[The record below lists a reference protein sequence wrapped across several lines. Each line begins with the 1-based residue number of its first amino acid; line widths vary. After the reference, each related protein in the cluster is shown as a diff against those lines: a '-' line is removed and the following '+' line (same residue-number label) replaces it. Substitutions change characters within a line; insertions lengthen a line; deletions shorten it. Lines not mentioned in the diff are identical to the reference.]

1 MIYFQQKE
9 LEVCIVER
17 EENKLFKFATKELS
31 QDAFICWCIN
41 WFNYKESV
49 KGNKDKEKLVKMSE
63 EILNKILENT
73 DINSSHIKEVK
84 IIRQFENID
93 ITLVITTKSSKQ
105 YIVIIEDKVG
115 ANLNEHQ
122 QQDLYVGKLTK
133 ALKDNKEKQDLL
145 GVTEFNE
152 KNIIPVF
159 WKTSVWSEEKEELQK
174 ELTKNTKKE
183 VVCIN
188 GNDTLEMLKDYIK
201 CSEIVEDFYI
211 CLQDYLR
218 INNQLQDDE
227 YCVKKIVENGKI
239 IEGTT
244 FSKNY
249 YVYNCFSKLIG
260 KEYTGKSHPQTGG
273 KVLDNL
279 SKRILKENILN
290 KSNSLERRNNKEN
303 VIAVDTIRFFKFGTS
318 YKNRL
323 SEDNKLWYEEL
334 EQKIVDKGEFYTNLR
349 YIYLFAR
356 KLNVFRKEQY
366 EFLGLYK
373 LIDYD
378 KKNKTRIWEK
388 QELPHNTVP
397 LNEDEIIKVIKSIEN
412 K

>member
-1 MIYFQQKE
+1 
-9 LEVCIVER
+9 
-17 EENKLFKFATKELS
+17 
-31 QDAFICWCIN
+31 
-41 WFNYKESV
+41 
-49 KGNKDKEKLVKMSE
+49 MS
-63 EILNKILENT
+63 
-73 DINSSHIKEVK
+73 
-84 IIRQFENID
+84 
-93 ITLVITTKSSKQ
+93 
-105 YIVIIEDKVG
+105 
-115 ANLNEHQ
+115 
-122 QQDLYVGKLTK
+122 
-133 ALKDNKEKQDLL
+133 
-145 GVTEFNE
+145 
-152 KNIIPVF
+152 KNIG
-159 WKTSVWSEEKEELQK
+159 
-174 ELTKNTKKE
+174 KE

-188 GNDTLEMLKDYIK
+188 GNDTLELLKDYIK
-201 CSEIVEDFYI
+201 SSEIVEDFYI

-273 KVLDNL
+273 KVLDKL
-279 SKRILKENILN
+279 SKRILEEKVLN
-290 KSNSLERRNNKEN
+290 KSNKLERRNNKEN
-303 VIAVDTIRFFKFGTS
+303 VVAVDTIRFFNFGTS

-323 SEDNKLWYEEL
+323 SKDNKKWYEEL

-397 LNEDEIIKVIKSIEN
+397 LNEDEIIKVIKGIEN

>member
-1 MIYFQQKE
+1 M
-9 LEVCIVER
+9 ER

-41 WFNYKESV
+41 WFNYKETI
-49 KGNKDKEKLVKMSE
+49 KGDKNKGQLVKMSE

-73 DINSSHIKEVK
+73 DINSFNIKEVK

-115 ANLNEHQ
+115 ANLSNHQ
-122 QQDLYVGKLTK
+122 RKDLYVSNLTK
-133 ALKDNKEKQDLL
+133 ALKNNIEKQDLL
-145 GVTEFNE
+145 GITEFNE
-152 KNIIPVF
+152 KNIVPVF
-159 WKTSVWSEEKEELQK
+159 WKTSVWNEEKEKLQK
-174 ELTKNTKKE
+174 ELSKNIGKE

-188 GNDTLEMLKDYIK
+188 GNDTLELLKDYIK
-201 CSEIVEDFYI
+201 SSEIVEDFYI

-218 INNQLQDDE
+218 INNQLLEDE
-227 YCVKKIVENGKI
+227 YCVKKIVENEKI

-260 KEYTGKSHPQTGG
+260 KEYTGKNHPQTGG
-273 KVLDNL
+273 KVLDKL
-279 SKRILKENILN
+279 SKRILEEKVLN
-290 KSNSLERRNNKEN
+290 KSNKLERRNNKEN
-303 VIAVDTIRFFKFGTS
+303 VVAVDTIRFFNFGTS

-323 SEDNKLWYEEL
+323 SKDNKKWYEEL

-397 LNEDEIIKVIKSIEN
+397 LNEDEIIKVIKGIEN

>member
-1 MIYFQQKE
+1 M
-9 LEVCIVER
+9 ER

-49 KGNKDKEKLVKMSE
+49 KGDKDKEKLVKMSE

-133 ALKDNKEKQDLL
+133 ALKDNKEKQDLI

-159 WKTSVWSEEKEELQK
+159 WKTSVWNEEKEKLQK

-183 VVCIN
+183 VICIN
-188 GNDTLEMLKDYIK
+188 GNDTLKMLKDYIK

-279 SKRILKENILN
+279 SKRIIKENILN

-303 VIAVDTIRFFKFGTS
+303 VVAVDTIRFFKFGTS

-323 SEDNKLWYEEL
+323 SEDNKKWYEEL

-373 LIDYD
+373 LVEYD

-388 QELPHNTVP
+388 RELLNNTVP
-397 LNEDEIIKVIKSIEN
+397 LNEDEIIKVIKGIEN

>member
-1 MIYFQQKE
+1 M
-9 LEVCIVER
+9 ER

-41 WFNYKESV
+41 WFNYKENV
-49 KGNKDKEKLVKMSE
+49 KGDKDKEKLVKMSE

-133 ALKDNKEKQDLL
+133 ALKDNKEKQDLI

-159 WKTSVWSEEKEELQK
+159 WKTSVWNEEKEELK
-174 ELTKNTKKE
+174 KKLTKNTKKK

-188 GNDTLEMLKDYIK
+188 GNDTLEILKDYIK
-201 CSEIVEDFYI
+201 YSEIVEDFYI

-303 VIAVDTIRFFKFGTS
+303 VVAVDTIRFFKFGTS

-323 SEDNKLWYEEL
+323 SEDNKKWYEEL

-366 EFLGLYK
+366 KFLGLYK

-397 LNEDEIIKVIKSIEN
+397 LNENEIVKVIKGIEN

>member
-1 MIYFQQKE
+1 M
-9 LEVCIVER
+9 ER

-41 WFNYKESV
+41 WFNYKETI
-49 KGNKDKEKLVKMSE
+49 KGDKNKGQLVKMSE

-73 DINSSHIKEVK
+73 DINSFNIKEVK

-115 ANLNEHQ
+115 ANLSNHQ
-122 QQDLYVGKLTK
+122 RKDLYVSNLTK
-133 ALKDNKEKQDLL
+133 ALKNNKEKQELL

-152 KNIIPVF
+152 KNIVPVF
-159 WKTSVWSEEKEELQK
+159 WKTSVWNEEKEDLQK
-174 ELTKNTKKE
+174 ELNKNIGKE

-188 GNDTLEMLKDYIK
+188 GNDTLELLKDYIK
-201 CSEIVEDFYI
+201 SSEIVEDFYI

-218 INNQLQDDE
+218 INNQLLEDE
-227 YCVKKIVENGKI
+227 YCVKKIVENEKI

-273 KVLDNL
+273 KVLDKV
-279 SKRILKENILN
+279 SRRILDEKVLN
-290 KSNSLERRNNKEN
+290 KSNKLERRNNKEN
-303 VIAVDTIRFFKFGTS
+303 VVAVDTIRFFNFGTS

-323 SEDNKLWYEEL
+323 SEDNKKWYEEL

-378 KKNKTRIWEK
+378 NKNKTRIWEK

-397 LNEDEIIKVIKSIEN
+397 LNEDEIIKVIKGIEN

>member
-1 MIYFQQKE
+1 M
-9 LEVCIVER
+9 ER

-41 WFNYKESV
+41 WFNYKETI
-49 KGNKDKEKLVKMSE
+49 KGDKNKEQLVRMSE

-73 DINSSHIKEVK
+73 DINSFHIKEVK

-115 ANLNEHQ
+115 ANLSNHQ
-122 QQDLYVGKLTK
+122 RKDLYVSNLTN
-133 ALKDNKEKQDLL
+133 ALKNNKEKQDLL
-145 GVTEFNE
+145 SITEFNE
-152 KNIIPVF
+152 KNIVPVF
-159 WKTSVWSEEKEELQK
+159 WKTSVWNEEKEVLQK
-174 ELTKNTKKE
+174 ELSKHIGKE

-188 GNDTLEMLKDYIK
+188 GNDTLELLKDYIK
-201 CSEIVEDFYI
+201 YSEIVEDFYI

-218 INNQLQDDE
+218 INNQLPEDE
-227 YCVKKIVENGKI
+227 YCVKKIVENEKI

-279 SKRILKENILN
+279 SKRIIKENILN

-303 VIAVDTIRFFKFGTS
+303 VVAVDTIRFFKFGTS

-323 SEDNKLWYEEL
+323 SEDNKKWYEEL

-373 LIDYD
+373 LVEYD

-388 QELPHNTVP
+388 RELLNNTVP
-397 LNEDEIIKVIKSIEN
+397 LNEDEIIKVIKGIEN

>member
-1 MIYFQQKE
+1 M
-9 LEVCIVER
+9 ER

-133 ALKDNKEKQDLL
+133 ALKDNKEKQDLI

-159 WKTSVWSEEKEELQK
+159 WKTSVWNEEKEKLQK

-183 VVCIN
+183 VICIN
-188 GNDTLEMLKDYIK
+188 GNDTLKMLKDYIK

-227 YCVKKIVENGKI
+227 YCVKKIIENGKI

-303 VIAVDTIRFFKFGTS
+303 VVAVDTIRFFKFGTS

-323 SEDNKLWYEEL
+323 SEDNKIWYEEL

-373 LIDYD
+373 LVEYD

-388 QELPHNTVP
+388 QELPNNTVP
-397 LNEDEIIKVIKSIEN
+397 LNEDEIIKVIKGIEN

>member
-1 MIYFQQKE
+1 M
-9 LEVCIVER
+9 ER

-133 ALKDNKEKQDLL
+133 ALKDNKEKQDLI

-159 WKTSVWSEEKEELQK
+159 WKTSVWNEEKEKLQK

-183 VVCIN
+183 VICIN
-188 GNDTLEMLKDYIK
+188 GNDTLKMLKDYIK

-227 YCVKKIVENGKI
+227 YCVKKIIENGKI

-279 SKRILKENILN
+279 SKRIIKENILN

-303 VIAVDTIRFFKFGTS
+303 VVAVDTIRFFKFGTS

-323 SEDNKLWYEEL
+323 SEDNKKWYEEL

-373 LIDYD
+373 LVEYD

-388 QELPHNTVP
+388 RELPNNTVP
-397 LNEDEIIKVIKSIEN
+397 LNEDEIIKVIKGIEN

>member
-1 MIYFQQKE
+1 M
-9 LEVCIVER
+9 ER

-41 WFNYKESV
+41 WFNYKETI
-49 KGNKDKEKLVKMSE
+49 KGDKNKEQLVKMSE

-73 DINSSHIKEVK
+73 DINSFHIKEVK

-93 ITLVITTKSSKQ
+93 ITLVVTTKSSKQ

-115 ANLNEHQ
+115 ANLSNHQ
-122 QQDLYVGKLTK
+122 RKDLYVSNLTK
-133 ALKDNKEKQDLL
+133 ALKNNKERQELL
-145 GVTEFNE
+145 GITEFNE
-152 KNIIPVF
+152 KNIVPVF
-159 WKTSVWSEEKEELQK
+159 WKTRVWNEEKEELQK
-174 ELTKNTKKE
+174 ELSKNIGKE

-188 GNDTLEMLKDYIK
+188 GNDTLELLKDYIK
-201 CSEIVEDFYI
+201 SSEIVEDFYI

-218 INNQLQDDE
+218 INNQLLEDE
-227 YCVKKIVENGKI
+227 YCVKKIVENEKI

-273 KVLDNL
+273 KVLDKL
-279 SKRILKENILN
+279 SRRILDEKVLN
-290 KSNSLERRNNKEN
+290 KSNKLERRNNKEN
-303 VIAVDTIRFFKFGTS
+303 VVAVDTIRFFNFGTS

-323 SEDNKLWYEEL
+323 SEDNKKWYEEL

-373 LIDYD
+373 LIEYD
-378 KKNKTRIWEK
+378 KKNKTRIWAK
-388 QELPHNTVP
+388 QELHHNTVP
-397 LNEDEIIKVIKSIEN
+397 LNEDEIIKVIKGIEN

>member
-1 MIYFQQKE
+1 M
-9 LEVCIVER
+9 ER

-133 ALKDNKEKQDLL
+133 ALKDNKEKQDLI

-159 WKTSVWSEEKEELQK
+159 WKTSVWNEEKEKLQK
-174 ELTKNTKKE
+174 ELSKNIGKE

-188 GNDTLEMLKDYIK
+188 GNDTLELLKDYIK
-201 CSEIVEDFYI
+201 SSEIVEDFYI

-218 INNQLQDDE
+218 INNQLLEDE
-227 YCVKKIVENGKI
+227 YCVKKIVENEKI

-273 KVLDNL
+273 KVLDKL
-279 SKRILKENILN
+279 SRRILDEKVLN
-290 KSNSLERRNNKEN
+290 KSNKLERRNNKEN
-303 VIAVDTIRFFKFGTS
+303 VVAVDTIRFFNFGTS

-323 SEDNKLWYEEL
+323 SEDNKKWYEEL

-397 LNEDEIIKVIKSIEN
+397 LNEDEIIKVIKGIEN

>member
-1 MIYFQQKE
+1 M
-9 LEVCIVER
+9 ER

-41 WFNYKESV
+41 WFNYRESV
-49 KGNKDKEKLVKMSE
+49 KGEKDKEKLVEMSK
-63 EILNKILENT
+63 KILDKILQNT
-73 DINSSHIKEVK
+73 SITSSNIKEVK

-93 ITLVITTKSSKQ
+93 ITLVITTKSSEQ

-115 ANLNEHQ
+115 ANLNKHQ
-122 QQDLYVGKLTK
+122 QKDLYVGKLTK
-133 ALKDNKEKQDLL
+133 ALKNSKEKQDVLSI
-145 GVTEFNE
+145 TEFKE
-152 KNIIPVF
+152 ENIVPVF
-159 WKTSVWSEEKEELQK
+159 WKTNVWNEDRENLQK
-174 ELTKNTKKE
+174 TLNKNTGKK
-183 VVCIN
+183 VVCID
-188 GNDTLEMLKDYIK
+188 GNDTLELLQDYAK

-218 INNQLQDDE
+218 INNQLPEDE
-227 YCVKKIVENGKI
+227 YCVKKIVENEKI

-260 KEYTGKSHPQTGG
+260 KEYTGGNHPQSGG
-273 KVLDNL
+273 VVLWDL
-279 SKRILKENILN
+279 SKRILEENILN
-290 KSNSLERRNNKEN
+290 ASNKLEKRNNTEN

-323 SEDNKLWYEEL
+323 SEDGKKWYEEL
-334 EQKIVDKGEFYTNLR
+334 EQKIVDKGEYYTNLR

-373 LIDYD
+373 LTEYD

-388 QELPHNTVP
+388 QELPNNIVP
-397 LNEDEIIKVIKSIEN
+397 LNEDEIIKVIKNIEN

>member
-1 MIYFQQKE
+1 M
-9 LEVCIVER
+9 ER

-49 KGNKDKEKLVKMSE
+49 KGDKDKENLVKMSE

-115 ANLNEHQ
+115 ANLSSKQ
-122 QQDLYVGKLTK
+122 KRDLYVSDLIK
-133 ALKDNKEKQDLL
+133 ALENNEDKQELL

-159 WKTSVWSEEKEELQK
+159 WKTSVWNEEKEKLQK

-183 VVCIN
+183 VICIN
-188 GNDTLEMLKDYIK
+188 GNDTLKMLKDYIK

-218 INNQLQDDE
+218 INNQLPDDE
-227 YCVKKIVENGKI
+227 YCVNKIIENGKL

-249 YVYNCFSKLIG
+249 YVYNCFSKLTG
-260 KEYTGKSHPQTGG
+260 KEYNKKSHPQTGG
-273 KVLDNL
+273 IILDKL
-279 SKRILKENILN
+279 SKRIIKEKVLN
-290 KSNSLERRNNKEN
+290 DSNKLEKRNNNKN
-303 VIAVDTIRFFKFGTS
+303 IVAVDTIRFFKFKTS
-318 YKNRL
+318 YKNKL
-323 SEDNKLWYEEL
+323 SEDNKKWYEQV
-334 EQKIVDKGEFYTNLR
+334 EQKNVDRGEFYTNLR
-349 YIYLFAR
+349 YIFLFAR
-356 KLNVFRKEQY
+356 KLNAFRKEQY

-373 LIDYD
+373 LVEYD

-388 QELPHNTVP
+388 RELLNNTVF

>member
-1 MIYFQQKE
+1 M
-9 LEVCIVER
+9 ER

-41 WFNYKESV
+41 WFNYKETI
-49 KGNKDKEKLVKMSE
+49 KGDKNKEQLVKMSE

-73 DINSSHIKEVK
+73 DINSFHIKEVK

-159 WKTSVWSEEKEELQK
+159 WKTSVWNEEKEELK
-174 ELTKNTKKE
+174 KKLTKNTKKE

-188 GNDTLEMLKDYIK
+188 GNDTLEILKDYIK
-201 CSEIVEDFYI
+201 YSEIVEDFYI

-303 VIAVDTIRFFKFGTS
+303 VVAVDTIRFFKFGTS

-323 SEDNKLWYEEL
+323 SEDNKKWYEEL

-373 LIDYD
+373 LIEYD
-378 KKNKTRIWEK
+378 KKNKTRIWAK
-388 QELPHNTVP
+388 QELHHNTVP
-397 LNEDEIIKVIKSIEN
+397 LNEDEIIKVIKGIEN

>member
-1 MIYFQQKE
+1 M
-9 LEVCIVER
+9 ER

-41 WFNYKESV
+41 WFNYKENV
-49 KGNKDKEKLVKMSE
+49 KGDKDKEKLVKMSE

-159 WKTSVWSEEKEELQK
+159 WKTSVWNEEKEELK
-174 ELTKNTKKE
+174 KKLTKNTKKE

-188 GNDTLEMLKDYIK
+188 GNDTLEILKDYIK
-201 CSEIVEDFYI
+201 YSEIVEDFYI

-227 YCVKKIVENGKI
+227 YCVKKIVENEKI

-303 VIAVDTIRFFKFGTS
+303 VVAVDTIRFFKFGTS

-323 SEDNKLWYEEL
+323 SEDNKKWYEEL

-388 QELPHNTVP
+388 QELPYNTVP
-397 LNEDEIIKVIKSIEN
+397 LNENEIIKVIKGIEN
-412 K
+412 I

>member
-1 MIYFQQKE
+1 M
-9 LEVCIVER
+9 ER

-133 ALKDNKEKQDLL
+133 ALKDNKEKQDLI

-159 WKTSVWSEEKEELQK
+159 WKTSVWNEEKEKLQK
-174 ELTKNTKKE
+174 ELSKNIGKE

-188 GNDTLEMLKDYIK
+188 GNDTLELLKDYIK
-201 CSEIVEDFYI
+201 SSEIVEDFYI

-218 INNQLQDDE
+218 INNQLLEDE
-227 YCVKKIVENGKI
+227 YCVKKIVENEKI

-303 VIAVDTIRFFKFGTS
+303 VVAVDTIRFFKFGTS

-323 SEDNKLWYEEL
+323 SEDNKKWYEEL

-373 LIDYD
+373 LVEYD

-388 QELPHNTVP
+388 RELPNNTVP
-397 LNEDEIIKVIKSIEN
+397 LNEDEIIKVIKGIEN

>member
-1 MIYFQQKE
+1 M
-9 LEVCIVER
+9 ER

-133 ALKDNKEKQDLL
+133 ALKDNKEKQDLI

-159 WKTSVWSEEKEELQK
+159 WKTSVWNEEKEKLQK

-183 VVCIN
+183 VICIN
-188 GNDTLEMLKDYIK
+188 GNDTLKMLKDYIK

-227 YCVKKIVENGKI
+227 YCVKKIIENGKI

-303 VIAVDTIRFFKFGTS
+303 VVAVDTIRFFKFGTS

-323 SEDNKLWYEEL
+323 SEDNKKWYEEL

-373 LIDYD
+373 LVEYD

-388 QELPHNTVP
+388 QELPNNTIP
-397 LNEDEIIKVIKSIEN
+397 LNEDEIIKVIKGIEN

>member
-1 MIYFQQKE
+1 M
-9 LEVCIVER
+9 ER

-133 ALKDNKEKQDLL
+133 ALKDNKEKQDLI

-159 WKTSVWSEEKEELQK
+159 WKTSVWNEEKEELK
-174 ELTKNTKKE
+174 KKLTKNTKKK

-188 GNDTLEMLKDYIK
+188 GNDTLEILKDYIK
-201 CSEIVEDFYI
+201 YSEIVEDFYI

-303 VIAVDTIRFFKFGTS
+303 VVAVDTIRFFKFGTS

-323 SEDNKLWYEEL
+323 SEDNKKWYEEL

-378 KKNKTRIWEK
+378 NKNKTRIWEK

-397 LNEDEIIKVIKSIEN
+397 LNEDEIIKVIKGIEN

>member
-1 MIYFQQKE
+1 M
-9 LEVCIVER
+9 ER

-133 ALKDNKEKQDLL
+133 ALKDNKEKQDLI

-159 WKTSVWSEEKEELQK
+159 WKTSVWNEEKEKLQK
-174 ELTKNTKKE
+174 ELSKNIGKE

-188 GNDTLEMLKDYIK
+188 GNDTLELLKDYIK
-201 CSEIVEDFYI
+201 SSEIVEDFYI

-218 INNQLQDDE
+218 INNQLLKDE
-227 YCVKKIVENGKI
+227 YCVKKIVENEKI

-273 KVLDNL
+273 KVLDKL
-279 SKRILKENILN
+279 SKRILEEKVLN
-290 KSNSLERRNNKEN
+290 KSNKLERRNNKEN
-303 VIAVDTIRFFKFGTS
+303 VVAVDTIRFFNFGTS

-323 SEDNKLWYEEL
+323 SKDNKKWYEEL

-373 LIDYD
+373 LVEYD

-388 QELPHNTVP
+388 QELPNNTVP
-397 LNEDEIIKVIKSIEN
+397 LNEDEIIKVIKGIEN

>member
-1 MIYFQQKE
+1 M
-9 LEVCIVER
+9 ER

-49 KGNKDKEKLVKMSE
+49 KGDKDKEKLVKMSE

-133 ALKDNKEKQDLL
+133 ALKDNKEKQDLI

-159 WKTSVWSEEKEELQK
+159 WKTSVWNEEKEKLQK

-183 VVCIN
+183 VICIN
-188 GNDTLEMLKDYIK
+188 GNDTLKMLKDYIK

-373 LIDYD
+373 LVEYD

-388 QELPHNTVP
+388 QELPNNTVP
-397 LNEDEIIKVIKSIEN
+397 LNEDEIIKVIKGIEN

>member
-1 MIYFQQKE
+1 M
-9 LEVCIVER
+9 ER

-49 KGNKDKEKLVKMSE
+49 KGDKDKEKLVKMSE

-115 ANLNEHQ
+115 ANLSNHQ
-122 QQDLYVGKLTK
+122 RKDLYVSNLIET
-133 ALKDNKEKQDLL
+133 LKDNKEKKDLL
-145 GVTEFNE
+145 GVTEFNKE
-152 KNIIPVF
+152 NIVPVF
-159 WKTSVWSEEKEELQK
+159 WKTSVWNEEKEKLQK

-183 VVCIN
+183 VICIN

-303 VIAVDTIRFFKFGTS
+303 VVAVDTIRFFKFGTS
-318 YKNRL
+318 YKNSL
-323 SEDNKLWYEEL
+323 SENNKIWYEEL

-373 LIDYD
+373 LVEYD

-388 QELPHNTVP
+388 QELPNNTVP
-397 LNEDEIIKVIKSIEN
+397 LNEDEIIKVIKGIEN

>member
-1 MIYFQQKE
+1 M
-9 LEVCIVER
+9 ER

-49 KGNKDKEKLVKMSE
+49 KGDKDKEKLVKMSE

-115 ANLNEHQ
+115 ANLSNHQ
-122 QQDLYVGKLTK
+122 RKDLYVSNLTK

-152 KNIIPVF
+152 KNIVPVF
-159 WKTSVWSEEKEELQK
+159 WKTSVWSEEKEKLQK

-188 GNDTLEMLKDYIK
+188 GNGTLEILKDYIK

-303 VIAVDTIRFFKFGTS
+303 VVAVDTIRFFKFGTS

-323 SEDNKLWYEEL
+323 SEDNKIWYEEL

-373 LIDYD
+373 LVEYN

-388 QELPHNTVP
+388 QELPNNTVP
-397 LNEDEIIKVIKSIEN
+397 LNEDEIIKVIKGIEN

>member
-1 MIYFQQKE
+1 M
-9 LEVCIVER
+9 ER

-41 WFNYKESV
+41 WFNYKETI
-49 KGNKDKEKLVKMSE
+49 KGDKNKGQLVKMSE

-73 DINSSHIKEVK
+73 DINSFNIKEVK

-115 ANLNEHQ
+115 ANLSNHQ
-122 QQDLYVGKLTK
+122 RKDLYVSNLTK
-133 ALKDNKEKQDLL
+133 ALKNNKEKQDLL
-145 GVTEFNE
+145 GITEFNE
-152 KNIIPVF
+152 KNIVPVF
-159 WKTSVWSEEKEELQK
+159 WKTSVWNEEKEKLQK
-174 ELTKNTKKE
+174 ELSKNIGKE

-188 GNDTLEMLKDYIK
+188 GNDTLELLKDYIK
-201 CSEIVEDFYI
+201 SSEIVEDFYI

-218 INNQLQDDE
+218 INNQLLEDE
-227 YCVKKIVENGKI
+227 YCVKKIVENEKI

-273 KVLDNL
+273 KVLDKL
-279 SKRILKENILN
+279 SKRILEEKVLN
-290 KSNSLERRNNKEN
+290 KSNKLERRNNKEN
-303 VIAVDTIRFFKFGTS
+303 VVAVDTIRFFNFGTS

-323 SEDNKLWYEEL
+323 SKDNKKWYEEL

-388 QELPHNTVP
+388 QELPYNTVP
-397 LNEDEIIKVIKSIEN
+397 LNENEIIKVIKGIEN
-412 K
+412 I

>member
-1 MIYFQQKE
+1 M
-9 LEVCIVER
+9 ER

-41 WFNYKESV
+41 WFNYKENV
-49 KGNKDKEKLVKMSE
+49 KGDKDKEKLVKMSE
-63 EILNKILENT
+63 EILDKILENT

-122 QQDLYVGKLTK
+122 QQNLYVGKLAK

-152 KNIIPVF
+152 ENIVPVF

-227 YCVKKIVENGKI
+227 YCVKKIVESGRI

-303 VIAVDTIRFFKFGTS
+303 VVAVDTIRFFKFGTS

-323 SEDNKLWYEEL
+323 SEDNKKWYEEL

-373 LIDYD
+373 LVEYD

-388 QELPHNTVP
+388 QELPNNTVP
-397 LNEDEIIKVIKSIEN
+397 LNEDEIIKVIKGIEN